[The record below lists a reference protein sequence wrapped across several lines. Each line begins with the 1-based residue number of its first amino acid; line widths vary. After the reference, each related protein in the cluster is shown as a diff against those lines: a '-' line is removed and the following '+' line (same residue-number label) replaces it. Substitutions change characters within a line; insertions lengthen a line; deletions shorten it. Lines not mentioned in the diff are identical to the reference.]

1 MLYKNNEKTKREI
14 KETILFTIAK
24 KIIAHLEI
32 NLHKEKKG
40 LYVYIENYKAM
51 MIGTRDETD
60 GELHQ
65 IGGLEETI

>member
-1 MLYKNNEKTKREI
+1 MNNEKTERQI

-24 KIIAHLEI
+24 KIIAQLEI
-32 NLHKEKKG
+32 NLHKKNKG

-51 MIGTRDETD
+51 LIGTRDDTD

-65 IGGLEETI
+65 FG

>member
-1 MLYKNNEKTKREI
+1 MNNEKPEGEI
-14 KETILFTIAK
+14 KETILYTIAK

-40 LYVYIENYKAM
+40 LDVYIDNYKSM

-65 IGGLEETI
+65 IVGPEETI

>member
-1 MLYKNNEKTKREI
+1 MNNEKTEREI

-24 KIIAHLEI
+24 NIIAHLEI
-32 NLHKEKKG
+32 NLHKEKKKG